1 MENLDISHEKSIWT
15 LKTGGRIS
23 LWFPYLSKIEKNGKK
38 WRFIYNGGELE
49 VDLTSVDFVLFYGAN
64 CDIPLSLLDDFN
76 KHNIIAILHRR
87 NIPTPYIFHCSN
99 LVDTKHDV
107 LTKQI
112 LYRESELKRNYIA
125 KTLIRERLKSMAWL
139 IDVPDAHYQQ
149 LRAAKK
155 MTIIIGYEAQHTKR
169 YWREYAQK
177 LNLSEWQRRDDNDP
191 VSAALDACS
200 FFLSGILLRWILF
213 HKLSPAH
220 AYIHQPTTYTSL
232 VYDLMEPYRYLF
244 EQAVF
249 DCISKEGD
257 LTKNAIARLN
267 ELLDEWC
274 YIPTHKSYIRR
285 KNLLHGVVLALRAY
299 LLGES
304 KLFVVPVEGVK
315 NGGRPV
321 NVGYRIP
328 GEKKELI

>member
-1 MENLDISHEKSIWT
+1 MESSDISHEKSIWT
-15 LKTGGRIS
+15 LKTGGKIS

-38 WRFIYNGGELE
+38 WQFTYNGGELDI
-49 VDLTSVDFVLFYGAN
+49 DLSTVDFVLFYGAS
-64 CDIPLSLLDDFN
+64 CDMPLSLMDDMN

-87 NIPTPYIFHCSN
+87 NVPTPYIFHCSN
-99 LVDTKHDV
+99 LVDTKHDI

-125 KTLIRERLKSMAWL
+125 KTLIRERLKSMSWL

-155 MTIIIGYEAQHTKR
+155 MTTIIGYEAQHTKR
-169 YWREYAQK
+169 YWHAYAEK
-177 LNLSEWQRRDDNDP
+177 LNLVDWQRRDDSDP
-191 VSAALDACS
+191 ISAALDACS
-200 FFLSGILLRWILF
+200 FFFAGILLRWILF

-232 VYDLMEPYRYLF
+232 IYDLIEPYRYII
-244 EQAVF
+244 EKAVF
-249 DCISKEGD
+249 DCVGTNGD
-257 LTKNAIARLN
+257 LTKKSIARLN
-267 ELLDEWC
+267 DLLDEWC
-274 YIPTHKSYIRR
+274 YLPTHKSHIRR

-315 NGGRPV
+315 NGGRPIK
-321 NVGYRIP
+321 VGYKIP
-328 GEKKELI
+328 GEKKEI